1 MSETK
6 PTLTDFLRN
15 KVYAI
20 SGLLSLENAKL
31 AVEEWLKYEREQ
43 YTESSMPLNQR
54 VLVGTYVTHLIEQLN
69 YQQEEES
76 KQDE

>member
-1 MSETK
+1 VYVVSG
-6 PTLTDFLRN
+6 FLS
-15 KVYAI
+15 I
-20 SGLLSLENAKL
+20 ENAKL

-69 YQQEEES
+69 YQQR
-76 KQDE
+76 KQEA

>member
-6 PTLTDFLRN
+6 TTLADCLRK
-15 KVYAI
+15 KVYVV
-20 SGLLSLENAKL
+20 SGFLSIENAKL

-69 YQQEEES
+69 YQQEKEN
-76 KQDE
+76 KK